1 MREALRRLAGEGWLT
16 AFADLMRHP
25 SEPRL
30 AEALTDA
37 VLQNETGLHDFKT
50 VNDLFGHMAGDRPLQ
65 AAARHIAS
73 SVRGTDLVAR
83 YGGDEFLV
91 VLADTD
97 GAEAQGVA
105 ERVRGALAGGRL
117 ALGTGAELVPTLSAG
132 GIEAQ
137 VGQSVDDLMPAAD
150 HPPRATAPATPAST
164 CRRRR
169 SSRRRR
175 FGQRPT
181 RGRRSRTR
189 R

>member
-1 MREALRRLAGEGWLT
+1 MQSAGPVAARGLESAFRRRGQIMGEIGRLMDQN
-16 AFADLMRHP
+16 AYPFSLILADL
-25 SEPRL
+25 
-30 AEALTDA
+30 D
-37 VLQNETGLHDFKT
+37 DFKT

-65 AAARHIAS
+65 AAAPHIAS